1 MVCPFL
7 GNHINICAFS
17 LHWIGITSCA
27 HAYLARTHTQ
37 DYARDDFVDAK
48 ARMSRRRDLYMAG
61 KVHQACLSFPRPRF
75 VWAAVCLHVGCN
87 FGFARS
93 RTRMGRPSHFS
104 RSYQPRLLQ
113 RSAEKRETRR
123 QKKTRPAATR
133 RTMTL
138 VTMTLVSRPWTNA
151 LPRGALTLLH
161 AIETDATTIPGLQ
174 SKEGLNPLGQSSP
187 PTGL

>member
-1 MVCPFL
+1 MSGMCCHSV
-7 GNHINICAFS
+7 GNHINICASS

-37 DYARDDFVDAK
+37 EHARDDLVDAK

-61 KVHQACLSFPRPRF
+61 KVQQECHFSVRALCGRPCPR
-75 VWAAVCLHVGCN
+75 VGCN

-104 RSYQPRLLQ
+104 RSYQPRLQQ
-113 RSAEKRETRR
+113 RNAEKRETRR
-123 QKKTRPAATR
+123 QKKTRPSATR

-151 LPRGALTLLH
+151 LPRGALVLLH
-161 AIETDATTIPGLQ
+161 AIETDTPIIPGLQ
-174 SKEGLNPLGQSSP
+174 SREGLSP
-187 PTGL
+187 